1 MNRYEKTILDRLLD
15 KYEHSKTFVKAN
27 RQNQSFSV
35 KPEQLFAK
43 YRDDSEYELFRDV
56 NDCIVHLEA
65 LGYVTAKR
73 QKNGV
78 VVNIRLITEHLDS
91 VYRYIERVPKSD
103 VVTELTRL
111 LTQYQ
116 DSNAPL
122 NAYCR
127 HQFEQLENNK
137 PVEYFDGDLKSYHA
151 LLEVVARIFD
161 VENETFERDF
171 SVRVL
176 GDSKAFEKLRDRAT
190 ALLYKYGDF
199 PERETLLADLNI
211 VRNPGHVYFKGQG
224 KISLR
229 GQVIDFSSMR
239 GDLALSSDMLADI
252 DNISVFGSAVVTI
265 ENLTTFNSFNCNDS
279 FAIYLGG
286 YHNQCRR
293 RFIMQVRAQNPDKL
307 YLHFGDIDA
316 GGFYI
321 LRHLRDMTGIRFMP
335 YRMDIATLKANL
347 KYTKPLTENDR
358 KRLLALKDSEFGE
371 TVSYMLEHNC
381 KLEQEATDL
390 LGNGI

>member
-56 NDCIVHLEA
+56 NNCIVHLEG
-65 LGYVTAKR
+65 LGYVAAKR

-151 LLEVVARIFD
+151 LLEVVSRIFD

-171 SVRVL
+171 SVWVL
-176 GDSKAFEKLRDRAT
+176 ADSKAFD
-190 ALLYKYGDF
+190 
-199 PERETLLADLNI
+199 
-211 VRNPGHVYFKGQG
+211 
-224 KISLR
+224 
-229 GQVIDFSSMR
+229 
-239 GDLALSSDMLADI
+239 
-252 DNISVFGSAVVTI
+252 
-265 ENLTTFNSFNCNDS
+265 
-279 FAIYLGG
+279 
-286 YHNQCRR
+286 
-293 RFIMQVRAQNPDKL
+293 
-307 YLHFGDIDA
+307 
-316 GGFYI
+316 
-321 LRHLRDMTGIRFMP
+321 
-335 YRMDIATLKANL
+335 
-347 KYTKPLTENDR
+347 
-358 KRLLALKDSEFGE
+358 
-371 TVSYMLEHNC
+371 
-381 KLEQEATDL
+381 
-390 LGNGI
+390 

>member
-27 RQNQSFSV
+27 RQNQSFLV

-151 LLEVVARIFD
+151 LLEVVSRIFD

-176 GDSKAFEKLRDRAT
+176 GDSKAFEKLRDRVT

-199 PERETLLADLNI
+199 PERETLLADLNL

-252 DNISVFGSAVVTI
+252 DNISVSGSAVVTI

-293 RFIMQVRAQNPDKL
+293 RFIMRVHAQNPDKL

-335 YRMDIATLKANL
+335 YRMDVETLKANL
-347 KYTKPLTENDR
+347 KYAKPLTENDR

>member
-27 RQNQSFSV
+27 RQNQSFLV

-43 YRDDSEYELFRDV
+43 YRDDSEYELYRDV
-56 NDCIVHLEA
+56 NDRIVYLEA

-151 LLEVVARIFD
+151 LLEVVSRIFD

-176 GDSKAFEKLRDRAT
+176 GDSKAFEKLRDRVT

-199 PERETLLADLNI
+199 PERETLLADLNL

-293 RFIMQVRAQNPDKL
+293 RFIMQVYAQNPDKL

-358 KRLLALKDSEFGE
+358 KRLLALKDSESGE
-371 TVSYMLEHNC
+371 TVSYMLENNC

>member
-27 RQNQSFSV
+27 RQNQSFLV

-103 VVTELTRL
+103 VVTELARL

-151 LLEVVARIFD
+151 LLEVVSRIFD

-176 GDSKAFEKLRDRAT
+176 GDSKAFEKLRDRVT

-199 PERETLLADLNI
+199 PERETLLADLNL

-293 RFIMQVRAQNPDKL
+293 RFIMQVHAQNPDKL

-335 YRMDIATLKANL
+335 YRMDVETLKANL

-358 KRLLALKDSEFGE
+358 KRLLALVDSEFGE

>member
-1 MNRYEKTILDRLLD
+1 
-15 KYEHSKTFVKAN
+15 
-27 RQNQSFSV
+27 
-35 KPEQLFAK
+35 
-43 YRDDSEYELFRDV
+43 
-56 NDCIVHLEA
+56 
-65 LGYVTAKR
+65 
-73 QKNGV
+73 
-78 VVNIRLITEHLDS
+78 
-91 VYRYIERVPKSD
+91 
-103 VVTELTRL
+103 
-111 LTQYQ
+111 
-116 DSNAPL
+116 
-122 NAYCR
+122 
-127 HQFEQLENNK
+127 
-137 PVEYFDGDLKSYHA
+137 
-151 LLEVVARIFD
+151 
-161 VENETFERDF
+161 
-171 SVRVL
+171 
-176 GDSKAFEKLRDRAT
+176 
-190 ALLYKYGDF
+190 
-199 PERETLLADLNI
+199 
-211 VRNPGHVYFKGQG
+211 
-224 KISLR
+224 
-229 GQVIDFSSMR
+229 MR

-293 RFIMQVRAQNPDKL
+293 TLYHAGLCAESDKL

-358 KRLLALKDSEFGE
+358 KRLLALKDSESGE
-371 TVSYMLEHNC
+371 TVSYMLENNC

>member
-27 RQNQSFSV
+27 RQNQSFLV

-78 VVNIRLITEHLDS
+78 VLTIRLITEHLDS

-151 LLEVVARIFD
+151 LLEVVSRIFD

-176 GDSKAFEKLRDRAT
+176 GDSKAFEKLRDRVT

-199 PERETLLADLNI
+199 PERETLLADLNL

-265 ENLTTFNSFNCNDS
+265 ENLTTFNSFSCNDS

-293 RFIMQVRAQNPDKL
+293 RFIMKVHAQNPDKR

-335 YRMDIATLKANL
+335 YRMDVETLKANL

-358 KRLLALKDSEFGE
+358 KRLLALVDSEFGE

>member
-27 RQNQSFSV
+27 RQNQSFLV

-151 LLEVVARIFD
+151 LLEVVSRIFD

-176 GDSKAFEKLRDRAT
+176 GDSKAFEKLRDRVT

-199 PERETLLADLNI
+199 PERETILADLNI

-224 KISLR
+224 EISLC
-229 GQVIDFSSMR
+229 GQKIDFSSMR

-293 RFIMQVRAQNPDKL
+293 RFIMRVHAQNPDKL

-335 YRMDIATLKANL
+335 YRMDVETLKANL
-347 KYTKPLTENDR
+347 KYAKPLTENDR
-358 KRLLALKDSEFGE
+358 KRLLALVDSEFGE

>member
-1 MNRYEKTILDRLLD
+1 M
-15 KYEHSKTFVKAN
+15 
-27 RQNQSFSV
+27 V

-43 YRDDSEYELFRDV
+43 YRDDSEYELYRDV

-151 LLEVVARIFD
+151 LLEVVSRIFD

-176 GDSKAFEKLRDRAT
+176 GDSKAFEKLRDRVT

-199 PERETLLADLNI
+199 PERETC
-211 VRNPGHVYFKGQG
+211 
-224 KISLR
+224 SL
-229 GQVIDFSSMR
+229 
-239 GDLALSSDMLADI
+239 
-252 DNISVFGSAVVTI
+252 T
-265 ENLTTFNSFNCNDS
+265 
-279 FAIYLGG
+279 
-286 YHNQCRR
+286 
-293 RFIMQVRAQNPDKL
+293 
-307 YLHFGDIDA
+307 
-316 GGFYI
+316 
-321 LRHLRDMTGIRFMP
+321 
-335 YRMDIATLKANL
+335 
-347 KYTKPLTENDR
+347 
-358 KRLLALKDSEFGE
+358 
-371 TVSYMLEHNC
+371 
-381 KLEQEATDL
+381 
-390 LGNGI
+390 